1 MNEKKEKRIRRHAR
15 VRSRISGTASR
26 PRLSVAKS
34 NRYIW
39 CQLIDDV
46 KGETI
51 AYVTSKTIAPEKTMS
66 ESAVLVGEAIAKE
79 AKTKKVTEAVFDR
92 GGYAYV
98 GLIESLANS
107 ARKGGLKF

>member
-15 VRSRISGTASR
+15 IRARVSGTATR

-46 KGETI
+46 AGKTI
-51 AYVTSKTIAPEKTMS
+51 AYATSQKIAPEKSMS
-66 ESAVLVGEAIAKE
+66 ESAILVGEAIAKE
-79 AKTKKVTEAVFDR
+79 AKAKKVTEVVFDR

-98 GLIESLANS
+98 GLIQSLAES